1 MYKSIKE
8 LYTNDESHA
17 DVNNTSRTS
26 ITYKTYIGDM
36 QNPKVW
42 GPSFWFSL
50 QMGSLNFPENAS
62 KIVAD
67 KMKGFILGIPYML
80 PCDSCSEHARAYIQ
94 TNYDN
99 LDEIC
104 LGRKT
109 LVNFFYNFHNFVN
122 KRLGKPQ
129 LSFEEAMNL
138 YRGSVTVISSIQKV

>member
-1 MYKSIKE
+1 MASEKSLPLSAE
-8 LYTNDESHA
+8 FVLSQRCVMNCSSSA
-17 DVNNTSRTS
+17 MWSS
-26 ITYKTYIGDM
+26 
-36 QNPKVW
+36 
-42 GPSFWFSL
+42 
-50 QMGSLNFPENAS
+50 GSLNFPENAS